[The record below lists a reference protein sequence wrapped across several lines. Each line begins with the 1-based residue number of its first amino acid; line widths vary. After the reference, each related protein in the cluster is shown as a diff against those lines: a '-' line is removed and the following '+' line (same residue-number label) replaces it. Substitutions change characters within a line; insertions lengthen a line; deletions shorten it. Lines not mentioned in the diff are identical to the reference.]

1 MPGIAVV
8 VSTVGGP
15 LVLSLAGELSLAGD
29 FSLAGELS
37 LAGGL
42 SLGISGVASGCSWW
56 GCSAPTQ
63 TNSQMSSKKEYP
75 CAPNSG
81 KRTIYLR
88 WGLLWRTVAGS
99 GKVVSDAP
107 PAVAVGSSSM
117 IITGTLALFA
127 ALWARVLKRNKFR
140 VKQMRYKTKQQE
152 LKNYKYNK
160 RILLFFFLVRA
171 ERREVEVWLTSGAR
185 RRRSGFPWPLGGKSG
200 GGMRRPRSGCRRGGR
215 SGRSRSGG
223 PGGPPPVAAAV

>member
-1 MPGIAVV
+1 MGLMAGKVRKVKQIPKEEEPKGSSEARGLPIPGSAVV
-8 VSTVGGP
+8 VSAAGGP
-15 LVLSLAGELSLAGD
+15 LVLSLAGD
-29 FSLAGELS
+29 FFLAGELS

-42 SLGISGVASGCSWW
+42 SLGISGAASGRSWW

-75 CAPNSG
+75 CVPNSG

-117 IITGTLALFA
+117 TITGTLALFA

-140 VKQMRYKTKQQE
+140 VK
-152 LKNYKYNK
+152 
-160 RILLFFFLVRA
+160 
-171 ERREVEVWLTSGAR
+171 
-185 RRRSGFPWPLGGKSG
+185 
-200 GGMRRPRSGCRRGGR
+200 
-215 SGRSRSGG
+215 
-223 PGGPPPVAAAV
+223 